1 MCHHRDVALS
11 TNEILA
17 RPADTTS
24 VPPDRTFRESHRADS
39 WSHREQ
45 QAVALIRDAK
55 SNKQI
60 ACELHLGEGTVKEY
74 LYRIL
79 LHVSSRTE
87 PALRLYCEGLL
98 GGIT

>member
-1 MCHHRDVALS
+1 MCHYREVVLR

-24 VPPDRTFRESHRADS
+24 VPP
-39 WSHREQ
+39 
-45 QAVALIRDAK
+45 AVRSVKVTVPIVCHTANNRPSRL
-55 SNKQI
+55 SGTPSPTKQI
-60 ACELHLGEGTVKEY
+60 ACELHLSEGTVKEY